1 MSRLLSFVAGA
12 VTVGIVV
19 AVLAIAG
26 VFGDD
31 NGSDTPARAQTTPS
45 PAPATSPS
53 NRVDV
58 AAIYDRV
65 SPGVVFVQANSGRG
79 QLPFPGGGQAA
90 SGSGFVI
97 DDAGHIVTNDHVVE
111 GADQYRVRFG
121 ENGNATKA
129 KLLGTDPSSDLA
141 LLKVDP
147 GDVDGGLQPLELG
160 ASEDLQPGD
169 PAIAIGSPF
178 GLEGTVTSG
187 IVSALGRTI
196 RAPNSFS
203 ISGAVQ
209 TDAAINPGNSG
220 GPLLDARGRVI
231 GVNSQIET
239 GGSATANTG
248 VGFAVPVDA
257 IKRALPYLQEG
268 KDVPHAFLGVR
279 SSLAPEGGAGVETV
293 VGAGPAA
300 RAGLRAGDRIVEI
313 AGSPVRDP
321 DDVSAAVNSRRPGD
335 EVRIVVER
343 GGERRTLTVKL
354 GEQPDQASSN
364 P

>member
-1 MSRLLSFVAGA
+1 MSRLLTFVAGA

-26 VFGDD
+26 VIDD
-31 NGSDTPARAQTTPS
+31 DGSDTPARAQTTPT
-45 PAPATSPS
+45 PAPATDSS
-53 NRVDV
+53 SDGVDV
-58 AAIYDRV
+58 ASIYDRV

-79 QLPFPGGGQAA
+79 ELPFPGGGQAA

-97 DDAGHIVTNDHVVE
+97 DDEGHIVTNDHVVE
-111 GADQYRVRFG
+111 GADQFRVRFG
-121 ENGNATKA
+121 ENGDPIEA
-129 KLLGTDPSSDLA
+129 KLLGTDPSADLA
-141 LLKVDP
+141 LLQVDPDKVD
-147 GDVDGGLQPLELG
+147 GELHPLDLG

-196 RAPNSFS
+196 QAPNSFS

-239 GGSATANTG
+239 GGSTNANTG

-257 IKRALPYLQEG
+257 IKRALPYLEKG
-268 KDVPHAFLGVR
+268 KDVPHAYLGVSTR
-279 SSLAPEGGAGVETV
+279 PATQGGAGIDSV
-293 VGAGPAA
+293 VDGGPAQK
-300 RAGLRAGDRIVEI
+300 AGLRAGDRIVEI
-313 AGSPVRDP
+313 GSSPVRDS
-321 DDVSAAVNSRRPGD
+321 DDVSAAVNARRPGD
-335 EVRIVVER
+335 GVRVVVER
-343 GGERRTLTVKL
+343 GGERRTLTIKL
-354 GEQPDQASSN
+354 GEQPEAVST

>member
-26 VFGDD
+26 VIDNDD
-31 NGSDTPARAQTTPS
+31 GSDTPARAQAT
-45 PAPATSPS
+45 PAPAPTTRSPS
-53 NRVDV
+53 GRVDV

-97 DDAGHIVTNDHVVE
+97 DDEGHIVTNDHVVE

-121 ENGNATKA
+121 ENGDPIKA

-141 LLKVDP
+141 LLRVDP
-147 GDVDGGLQPLELG
+147 GDVDGELQPLELG
-160 ASEDLQPGD
+160 ASEDLRPGD
-169 PAIAIGSPF
+169 PAVAIGSPF

-187 IVSALGRTI
+187 IVSALVRTI
-196 RAPNSFS
+196 QAPNRFS

-220 GPLLDARGRVI
+220 GPLLDADGRVI

-239 GGSATANTG
+239 GGTTTGNTG

-257 IKRALPYLQEG
+257 IKRALPYL
-268 KDVPHAFLGVR
+268 
-279 SSLAPEGGAGVETV
+279 
-293 VGAGPAA
+293 
-300 RAGLRAGDRIVEI
+300 
-313 AGSPVRDP
+313 
-321 DDVSAAVNSRRPGD
+321 
-335 EVRIVVER
+335 
-343 GGERRTLTVKL
+343 
-354 GEQPDQASSN
+354 
-364 P
+364 